1 MMLTVAE
8 HYFFGTVR
16 KVIDGKVVLYA
27 VEDVTEVS
35 GCSRQKADK
44 YIRAYYACDAPKL
57 WGGTNRISLCCIE
70 DTERVIHHGS
80 LSRRNK
86 QKLLHWLI
94 ETEGKKNIVDYGRDS
109 LFLSIGEFTVDKKF
123 LLFDEDRKKEA

>member
-27 VEDVTEVS
+27 VEDVMEVS

-44 YIRAYYACDAPKL
+44 LYSGL
-57 WGGTNRISLCCIE
+57 LC
-70 DTERVIHHGS
+70 
-80 LSRRNK
+80 L
-86 QKLLHWLI
+86 
-94 ETEGKKNIVDYGRDS
+94 
-109 LFLSIGEFTVDKKF
+109 
-123 LLFDEDRKKEA
+123 